1 MHCYIEATFRVT
13 LKKHEKNYNGV
24 DFFQYSIL
32 KLTGSGMQVRLH
44 DCEKMNVY
52 LLSSNGFKFFID
64 ICNNAIKNIQ
74 EDVDESISG
83 AQLSRINQL
92 IALREAVNDASKT
105 IRWVFFFS
113 LVVTRYLRFL

>member
-1 MHCYIEATFRVT
+1 
-13 LKKHEKNYNGV
+13 
-24 DFFQYSIL
+24 
-32 KLTGSGMQVRLH
+32 MQVRLH

-74 EDVDESISG
+74 EDVEESISG

-113 LVVTRYLRFL
+113 LVVTRYLRFLRPDFECINSVNDGLEQAFLPFFLSEHQSR